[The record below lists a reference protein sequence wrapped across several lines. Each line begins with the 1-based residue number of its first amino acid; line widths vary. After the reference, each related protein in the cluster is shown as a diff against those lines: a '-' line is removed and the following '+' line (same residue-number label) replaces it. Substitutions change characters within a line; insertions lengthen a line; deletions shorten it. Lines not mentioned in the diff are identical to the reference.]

1 MNNERNQT
9 IYKLWAPVYD
19 RVMGPFAGKARRR
32 AIELL
37 NLCAGERVLLSGVGT
52 GLDLPNLPAGV
63 RAVGIDLSPAMLHKA
78 QTKVNSHDVRLE
90 KMNAQALT
98 FADGSFDIV
107 ILNLILSV
115 VPDGA
120 AAFREAWR
128 VLRPGGRAVIFDKF
142 AAEGGQL
149 SVVRRALGKIISLF
163 GTDPN
168 RRVSDL
174 IGQPSD
180 LTIERDEPSLLHG
193 QYRIVLLS
201 KRRNGSTPTAD
212 R

>member
-1 MNNERNQT
+1 MNDERNQT

-37 NLCAGERVLLSGVGT
+37 NLRAGERVLLTGVGT
-52 GLDLPNLPAGV
+52 GLDLPHLKPGV
-63 RAVGIDLSPAMLHKA
+63 KATGIDLSPAMLHKA
-78 QTKVNSHDVRLE
+78 RAKVDGQDVTLSE
-90 KMNAQALT
+90 MNAQALN
-98 FADGSFDIV
+98 FPDDSFDVV

-120 AAFREAWR
+120 AAFQEAWR
-128 VLRPGGRAVIFDKF
+128 VLRAGGRIVIFDKF
-142 AAEGGQL
+142 APEGKQP
-149 SVVRRALGKIISLF
+149 SAVRRGLGHIIALF

-168 RRVSDL
+168 RRLSDV
-174 IGQPSD
+174 IGRSHD
-180 LTIERDEPSLLHG
+180 MKIERDEPSLLHG

-201 KRRNGSTPTAD
+201 KA
-212 R
+212 

>member
-1 MNNERNQT
+1 MDNRRNQT
-9 IYKLWAPVYD
+9 IYRLWAPVYD
-19 RVMGPFAGKARRR
+19 RVMGPFAGKARRH

-37 NLCAGERVLLSGVGT
+37 NLQPGERVLLSGVGT
-52 GLDLPNLPAGV
+52 GLDLPHLSAGV
-63 RAVGIDLSPAMLHKA
+63 KAVGIDLSPEMMHKA
-78 QTKVNSHDVRLE
+78 QDKVNSHDVTLRA
-90 KMNAQALT
+90 MNAEALD
-98 FADGSFDIV
+98 FADNSFDVV

-142 AAEGGQL
+142 AAEGKQPSML
-149 SVVRRALGKIISLF
+149 RRGLGKIITLI

-168 RRVSDL
+168 RRLSEIMSDPPGL
-174 IGQPSD
+174 N
-180 LTIERDEPSLLHG
+180 IERNESSLLHG

-201 KRRNGSTPTAD
+201 KG
-212 R
+212 